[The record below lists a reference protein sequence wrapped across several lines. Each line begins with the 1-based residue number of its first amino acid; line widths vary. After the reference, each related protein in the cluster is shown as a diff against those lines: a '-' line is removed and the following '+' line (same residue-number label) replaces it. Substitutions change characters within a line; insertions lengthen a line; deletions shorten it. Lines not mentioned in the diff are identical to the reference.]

1 MAVIKNSRIV
11 SLNGDVNEISALEV
25 IVQMLELDAKD
36 NKEPIH
42 LYINSPGGSIIHGL
56 AIYDTINNIDAPVYT
71 YCYGLAAS
79 MGAFLLCC
87 GEKGHRYALPN
98 SRILIHQPL
107 ISGQARL
114 ARESKIREQAD
125 DMKQMR
131 TKLESIIAKQ
141 CGKNLETVHK
151 DCERDNWMSA
161 KEAKEYG
168 LIDQVL

>member
-1 MAVIKNSRIV
+1 MAMIKNSRIV
-11 SLNGDVNEISALEV
+11 SLNGEVNEISALEV

-87 GEKGHRYALPN
+87 GEKGHRYAGV
-98 SRILIHQPL
+98 QPL
-107 ISGQARL
+107 LQSNHSGRATVRQAR
-114 ARESKIREQAD
+114 SGSHHVK
-125 DMKQMR
+125 
-131 TKLESIIAKQ
+131 
-141 CGKNLETVHK
+141 
-151 DCERDNWMSA
+151 
-161 KEAKEYG
+161 
-168 LIDQVL
+168 

>member
-1 MAVIKNSRIV
+1 MALIKNSRIV
-11 SLNGDVNEISALEV
+11 SLNGEVNEISALEV
-25 IVQMLELDAKD
+25 IVQLLELDAKD

-56 AIYDTINNIDAPVYT
+56 AIYDTINNVEAPVYT

-87 GEKGHRYALPN
+87 GAKGHRYALPN

-114 ARESKIREQAD
+114 ATESKIREQAD

-131 TKLESIIAKQ
+131 NKLESIIAEQ
-141 CGKNLETVHK
+141 CDKPLDIVHK
-151 DCERDNWMSA
+151 DCERDNWMDA

>member
-1 MAVIKNSRIV
+1 MAAIKNSRIV
-11 SLNGDVNEISALEV
+11 SLNGDVNELSALEV
-25 IVQMLELDAKD
+25 IIQMLELDAKD

-114 ARESKIREQAD
+114 ATESKIREQAD
-125 DMKQMR
+125 DMKKVR
-131 TKLESIIAKQ
+131 DKLEKIIAEKS
-141 CGKNLETVHK
+141 GKDVSIVHK

>member
-1 MAVIKNSRIV
+1 MALIKNSRIV
-11 SLNGDVNEISALEV
+11 SLNGEVNEISALEV
-25 IVQMLELDAKD
+25 IVQLLELDAKD

-56 AIYDTINNIDAPVYT
+56 AIYDTINNVEAPVYT

-114 ARESKIREQAD
+114 ATESKIREQAD

-131 TKLESIIAKQ
+131 NKLESIIAEQ
-141 CGKNLETVHK
+141 CDKPLDIVHK
-151 DCERDNWMSA
+151 DCERDNWMDA

>member
-1 MAVIKNSRIV
+1 MAIIKNSRII
-11 SLNGDVNEISALEV
+11 SLNGEVNEISALEV
-25 IVQMLELDAKD
+25 IIQMLELDAKD

-56 AIYDTINNIDAPVYT
+56 AIYDTMNNIDAPVYT

-87 GEKGHRYALPN
+87 GAKGHRYALPN

-114 ARESKIREQAD
+114 ATESKIREQAD
-125 DMKQMR
+125 SMKKSR
-131 TKLESIIAKQ
+131 DKLEKIIAKQ
-141 CGKNLETVHK
+141 CDKDVVVVHK

-161 KEAKEYG
+161 QEAKDYH
-168 LIDQVL
+168 LIDQIL

>member
-1 MAVIKNSRIV
+1 MAI
-11 SLNGDVNEISALEV
+11 SLFS
-25 IVQMLELDAKD
+25 Q
-36 NKEPIH
+36 
-42 LYINSPGGSIIHGL
+42 NSP
-56 AIYDTINNIDAPVYT
+56 A
-71 YCYGLAAS
+71 
-79 MGAFLLCC
+79 
-87 GEKGHRYALPN
+87 N

-131 TKLESIIAKQ
+131 TKLESIIAEQ